1 MKAQWLVVIGLVFL
15 SGACS
20 GAREPTE
27 QVPSVVSPD
36 RAVVGVGAAPSEGVV
51 AKESLANAPVG
62 GGTGETLASGNLL
75 DRKLVENA
83 DLTLEVKDVQD
94 SLQAAR
100 NIAQSYG
107 GFVASSNLRYEGER
121 RVGVITLRV
130 PSARFNDAM
139 SQLRALALE
148 DGVKAETSSVKD
160 VTEEYTDLEARLRT
174 LRATEAQ
181 YLELLK
187 SARTIQE
194 ILTVQDRLNQVRAQI
209 EQTQGRMQVLD
220 RLSDLATI
228 NVRLTPP
235 LPLVEAPAW
244 SPVRILEEAWASA
257 AEALRGVT
265 ALGIYALVFV
275 WLWGPLAALT
285 LWVRGRRM
293 RPASPTPPSVGA

>member
-20 GAREPTE
+20 GAREPIE
-27 QVPSVVSPD
+27 QVASVVSPD

-51 AKESLANAPVG
+51 AKESLANAPA
-62 GGTGETLASGNLL
+62 GGTGETLPSGNLL

-130 PSARFNDAM
+130 PSARFNDALA
-139 SQLRALALE
+139 QLRDLALE
-148 DGVKAETSSVKD
+148 VKAETSSVKD

-187 SARTIQE
+187 STRTIQE

-235 LPLVEAPAW
+235 LPLTEAPAW

-285 LWVRGRRM
+285 LWLRGRRM